1 MNVFITRKIPQTAI
15 DLLVNEGF
23 DVSVYGKDNAAGK
36 NILMK
41 QTKDADGVIT
51 LLNDRIDA
59 EIIANMTRCRVIAN
73 YAVGYNNIDIE
84 AADKKK
90 IIVTNTPDVLTESTA
105 DLAVTLLLACSRR
118 ILEGHSMVVNGKFNG
133 WKPELLLGVELK
145 NKYAGIIGAGRIG
158 TAAAKRLKAFGCKI
172 IYFSRKRNPSLE
184 NETGAKKVNL
194 DTLLKKS
201 DFVSIHV
208 PLNSETK
215 FLLDKEKL
223 SLLKPSAII
232 INTARGEILD
242 ETALIQMLK
251 EKKLFA
257 AGFDVYTN
265 EPEIN
270 KKLLKL
276 KNVVLLPHLG
286 SATVEARGEMAL
298 LAAKNVIN
306 VLKGRKALTPVL
318 SKNR

>member
-1 MNVFITRKIPQTAI
+1 MNVFITRKIPQSAI

-23 DVSVYGKDNAAGK
+23 DVSVYGKENAASK
-36 NILMK
+36 SILMK
-41 QTKDADGVIT
+41 QTKEADGIIT

-59 EIIANMTRCRVIAN
+59 ELISNMTRCRVIAN

-105 DLAVTLLLACSRR
+105 DLAVALLLACSRR
-118 ILEGHSMVVNGKFNG
+118 ILEGHSIVINGKFTG

-158 TAAAKRLKAFGCKI
+158 NATAKRLKAFGCKI
-172 IYFSRKRNPSLE
+172 LYFNRSRNHVLE
-184 NETGAKKVNL
+184 DETGAKKVNL
-194 DTLLKKS
+194 DSLLQKS
-201 DFVSIHV
+201 DFVSLHV
-208 PLNSETK
+208 PLNSQTK
-215 FLLDKEKL
+215 LLLNKEKL
-223 SLLKPSAII
+223 SLLKSSAIV
-232 INTARGEILD
+232 INTARGEIVD
-242 ETALIQMLK
+242 ESALIQMLK

-265 EPEIN
+265 EPAVN

-306 VLKGRKALTPVL
+306 VLKGRKALTPVG
-318 SKNR
+318 S